1 MLRMRGQAN
10 ARSDGSQAPRH
21 LAVAILTLGFGLP
34 LLAPNRPS
42 ASGFIVRRDAGAG
55 SLSPNHA
62 RHDRVP
68 RRVTAAAR
76 GRLGARPTGDG
87 GSVAVLLLLTLNS
100 GVMLARMAISPPSWT
115 TD

>member
-1 MLRMRGQAN
+1 MVARLRGT
-10 ARSDGSQAPRH
+10 SP
-21 LAVAILTLGFGLP
+21 VAILTLGFGLP

-100 GVMLARMAISPPSWT
+100 AVMLARMAISAPSWI